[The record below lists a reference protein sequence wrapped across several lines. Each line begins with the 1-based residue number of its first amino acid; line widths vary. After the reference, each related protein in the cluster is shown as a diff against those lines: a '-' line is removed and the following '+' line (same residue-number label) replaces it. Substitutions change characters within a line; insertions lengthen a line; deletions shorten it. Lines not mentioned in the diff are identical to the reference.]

1 MAKYKKFEFEIH
13 GMTCGSCAQHVEEAL
28 QQAAGVATAT
38 VPGWEAG
45 RAIVKASPGVGA
57 AELETAVEKAGYR
70 ARLKSEKGQRRATVP
85 LESQGHMEG
94 HVHLMVIG
102 GGSAGFAAA
111 IQGAELGYQV
121 VLVEEGT
128 MGGTCVNVGCIPS
141 KALIQAIRQYHT
153 AGHSPFK
160 GIQTKA
166 GDLDWGKVVAQ
177 KDELVE
183 DLRQEK
189 YADVL
194 PNYPEIT
201 YIEGRARLTGGS
213 LVEVEGV
220 KYAPDK
226 IVIATGAS
234 PWAPPIPGLAEAEY
248 LTSTTAMELED
259 LPRSMIVLGANAVGL
274 ELGQVF
280 SRAGVE
286 VTLLEIEPC
295 IAPFEDEAVS
305 HALQGYLEEE
315 GLQVVTNFRTQQ
327 VERQNGRYK
336 LMGTRDGGEMAFEAD
351 QLLVATGRRPNTS
364 GMGLEEAGVQLGE
377 RGEIV
382 VDDAL
387 QTSNPDVYAVGDV
400 TGREMFVYTAAYGG
414 GLAAENALTGSTKL
428 YETDYVARVTF
439 TDPQVASAGLTEK
452 QAIEQAYTVQASE
465 LPMDYVPRALVAQDT
480 RGLIKL
486 IADAETDKLLGA
498 HILAPEAGE
507 IIQTASLAIKL
518 GMTVEDIR
526 ATLFPYLTNVEG
538 LKLAAQAFEKDVAKL
553 SCCAG

>member
-1 MAKYKKFEFEIH
+1 MSKYKKLEFEIH

-28 QQAAGVATAT
+28 QQADGVVKAT

-57 AELETAVEKAGYR
+57 ADLETAVEKTGYR
-70 ARLKSEKGQRRATVP
+70 ARLKSENGQRRATAS
-85 LESQGHMEG
+85 LESQDHMEG

-121 VLVEEGT
+121 ALVESGS

-141 KALIQAIRQYHT
+141 KALIQAIKQYHT

-177 KDELVE
+177 KDELVG

-201 YIEGRARLTGGS
+201 YIEGRARLTDGGR
-213 LVEVEGV
+213 VEVEGV
-220 KYAPDK
+220 EYAPDK

-286 VTLLEIEPC
+286 VTLLEIDPR
-295 IAPFEDEAVS
+295 IAPYEDEAVS
-305 HALQGYLEEE
+305 HALQGYLEDE

-327 VERQNGRYK
+327 VERQNSRYK

-364 GMGLEEAGVQLGE
+364 GMGLEDVGVELGE

-382 VDDAL
+382 VDKTL

-414 GLAAENALTGSTKL
+414 GLAAENALTGSTKR
-428 YETDYVARVTF
+428 YETDYIARVIF
-439 TDPQVASAGLTEK
+439 TDPQVASAGLTEG
-452 QAIEQAYTVQASE
+452 QAVEQGYTVQTSE
-465 LPMDYVPRALVAQDT
+465 LPMDYVPRALVTQDT

-486 IADAETDKLLGA
+486 VADAETDKLLGA

-507 IIQTASLAIKL
+507 VIQTASLAIKL
-518 GMTVEDIR
+518 DLTVEDMR

-538 LKLAAQAFEKDVAKL
+538 LKLAAQAFEKDVTKL